1 MARQLSWLERTAHTR
16 EVESSSLSLAI
27 KKKNSTSVEF
37 FYAKISVA
45 SNCYVA
51 HDVRNI
57 MSSID
62 GVDILI
68 CTARE
73 ARLQLKRVSP
83 LLFKRKIPLRWN
95 FFVTNLIHFLNI
107 LKKRNNLRLHHHMF
121 RQSFLCTK
129 GLLCYEVYLCNPKV
143 FQFYYLY
150 PHLQYIQY
158 H

>member
-1 MARQLSWLERTAHTR
+1 MSCLKLEKFCLNSICLYSKNISNLIISFYLLPKIIKPSVTR
-16 EVESSSLSLAI
+16 NHFMCSF
-27 KKKNSTSVEF
+27 T
-37 FYAKISVA
+37 ISVA

-143 FQFYYLY
+143 F
-150 PHLQYIQY
+150 
-158 H
+158 